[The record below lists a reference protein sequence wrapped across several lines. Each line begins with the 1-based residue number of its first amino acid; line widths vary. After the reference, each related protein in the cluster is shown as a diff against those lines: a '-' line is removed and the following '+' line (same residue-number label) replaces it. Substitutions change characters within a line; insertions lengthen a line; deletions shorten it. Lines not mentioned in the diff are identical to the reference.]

1 MNNWRAL
8 YPFESQFAEI
18 DGHRY
23 HYLDEGRGPVLL
35 LVHGNPTWT
44 FLWRDVIKGLRDR
57 YRVIAVDHI
66 GCGMSDKPSP
76 DQYPYTLARRI
87 EDLRRFVEQL
97 DLCDV
102 SLVAHDW
109 GGAIG
114 MGAAIEIPD
123 RFRRFVL
130 MNTAAFRAQ
139 RCPRRIRLCHVPLLG
154 QVAVQ
159 GFNLFIRA
167 ALRQAAEKPL
177 AGPVREGLAAPYDSW
192 GNRVA
197 IYRFVCDIPLDPRH
211 TSYST
216 LLRME
221 QEIGRFRDHP
231 VCLIWGMRD
240 WCFTP
245 EFLQRFIEIFPAAE
259 VHRLPDA
266 GHYLIE
272 DAPEL
277 VVPLIGDFF
286 ARHAI

>member
-8 YPFESQFAEI
+8 YPFESRFAEI
-18 DGHRY
+18 GGHRY

-76 DQYPYTLARRI
+76 DRYPYTLARRI
-87 EDLRRFVEQL
+87 EDLCRFVEQL

-139 RCPRRIRLCHVPLLG
+139 RCPRRIRLCHVPFLG

-177 AGPVREGLAAPYDSW
+177 ADPVREGLAAPYDSW

-221 QEIGRFRDHP
+221 QEIGRFREHP

-245 EFLQRFIEIFPAAE
+245 DFLQRFIEIFPAAE

>member
-1 MNNWRAL
+1 MNDWRAL
-8 YPFESQFAEI
+8 YPFESRFVEV

-23 HYLDEGRGPVLL
+23 HYLDEGQGPVLL

-66 GCGMSDKPSP
+66 GCGLSDKPSP

-97 DLCDV
+97 DLHDV

-114 MGAAIEIPD
+114 MGAAIEIPE

-130 MNTAAFRAQ
+130 MNTAAFRAR

-177 AGPVREGLAAPYDSW
+177 ADPVREGLAAPYDSW
-192 GNRVA
+192 SSRVA
-197 IYRFVCDIPLDPRH
+197 IYRFVCDIPLDSRH

-221 QEIGRFRDHP
+221 QEIGRFREHP

-245 EFLQRFIEIFPAAE
+245 DFLQRFIEIFPAAE

-272 DAPEL
+272 DAPEQ